1 MTRSRRE
8 FARSLGLAALVV
20 LPTYSTAW
28 AQDPRA
34 SVVASAAREWL
45 EMTDKDD
52 AAGSHASAGAKFRK
66 ALGVSQWKAALAKE
80 RAPRGALV
88 QRTTMQTTFDPKF
101 DKAPPGDYAMLQ
113 FRTAFANQSVAQET
127 LTLEREPDSR
137 WRVIGYFVR

>member
-1 MTRSRRE
+1 MKRSRRE
-8 FARSLGLAALVV
+8 FARLLGLAALA
-20 LPTYSTAW
+20 LIPAYRTAW

-34 SVVASAAREWL
+34 SLVAGTAREWL
-45 EMTDKDD
+45 EMTDKGD

-80 RAPRGALV
+80 RVPRGALV
-88 QRTTMQTTFDPKF
+88 QRTTLQTTFDPKF

-127 LTLEREPDSR
+127 LTLEREPDGK